1 MNKRIAALTAAVVVA
16 GVLAC
21 MGIVLF
27 SNPALTEWIVAQQ
40 QGQDGIL
47 LRFDDRQ
54 QSGNGT
60 DGEIRK
66 TEDIPQPVGGGG
78 DIDYESLLGEECD
91 GTPMHP
97 KGYMWPK
104 NDYEAAWFKAHPE
117 YYVDENGDEVQ
128 KGYLMVFFFSKVG
141 ESRMREI
148 VEELG
153 CEWYGG
159 ILGDVASETDT
170 TDVDIRVPD
179 GQELAMRDAFEAYDE
194 VDFAIRHEKPSSDV
208 ARFAGSEDGSARGLV
223 VADDNQRYHLF
234 ASRFYKAW
242 EVVKCDSSITVA
254 VLDSGKPKKY
264 SSDLEENVD
273 FQAAYDAA
281 SGYTNYGVDANGHGT
296 QVAGLIS
303 ATVGNGIGTDGASYA
318 ARILPV
324 RVTGEDGKTPALE
337 YIHRG
342 LKYLSKL
349 EEVPNVINMSIEA
362 SVGDAAAMR
371 KLLSEVQE
379 DVRTLRNRGVV
390 VVVASG
396 NAINLSGEVDATCNI
411 ANDLALLDGVLSV
424 GSVAAPADAQ
434 LDEIVKESRFREAE
448 IADFSVTVSD
458 TDLVA
463 CGADVTVLCP
473 NPSDLPGFTLQKR
486 SGTSLAAPQ
495 VSAAAALVKKAHPG
509 WSASQIET
517 ALKETATPV
526 SGEGSGHGLLDAY
539 AAVLRYVPPAT
550 SEGSSG
556 GSLSPHTGGNLY
568 DLALSKAS

>member
-1 MNKRIAALTAAVVVA
+1 MNKRIMAQTVAVVAA
-16 GVLAC
+16 GVLVCIGMA
-21 MGIVLF
+21 LF
-27 SNPALTEWIVAQQ
+27 SNPALTDRIVERS
-40 QGQDGIL
+40 QGWEGAA
-47 LRFDDRQ
+47 LRFDDGG
-54 QSGNGT
+54 QSDNGT
-60 DGEIRK
+60 NSEIRK
-66 TEDIPQPVGGGG
+66 TEDTPQPVGGGG

-91 GTPMHP
+91 GIPMHP
-97 KGYMWPK
+97 EGYMWPK

-128 KGYLMVFFFSKVG
+128 KGYLIVFFFSKVG
-141 ESRMREI
+141 EARMREI

-159 ILGDVASETDT
+159 VLGDETSETDT
-170 TDVDIRVPD
+170 TDVDVRVPD

-194 VDFAIRHEKPSSDV
+194 VDFAIRHEKPSSGV
-208 ARFAGSEDGSARGLV
+208 VRLAGSEDNSTRGLV
-223 VADDNQRYHLF
+223 VADDDQRYHLF

-281 SGYTNYGVDANGHGT
+281 SGYTNYGIDTNGHGT

-324 RVTGEDGKTPALE
+324 RVTSEDGKTPELE
-337 YIHRG
+337 YVHRG
-342 LKYLSKL
+342 LNYLSRL
-349 EEVPNVINMSIEA
+349 EKVPDVINMSIEA
-362 SVGDAAAMR
+362 RIGDASAMH
-371 KLLSEVQE
+371 KLLSEIQE
-379 DVRTLRNRGVV
+379 DVRTLRNKGAV

-396 NAINLSGEVDATCNI
+396 NAVNLSGDADAAYNV

-424 GSVAAPADAQ
+424 GSAAAPTDAQ
-434 LDEIVKESRFREAE
+434 LDEIVNNSGFHEVEV
-448 IADFSVTVSD
+448 ADFSVTVSD

-463 CGADVTVLCP
+463 CGAGVTVLCP

-509 WSASQIET
+509 WNASQIET
-517 ALKETATPV
+517 ALKESAVPV
-526 SGEGSGHGLLDAY
+526 SGEGAGHGMLDAY
-539 AAVLRYVPPAT
+539 AAVLRYIPPAS
-550 SEGSSG
+550 SEGTSG
-556 GSLSPHTGGNLY
+556 GSSSPHTGGNLY